1 MTAAI
6 TSFAI
11 DKMVSSIINYVIPSI
26 TNLYTNNKSLND
38 LSDINDTKFP
48 CMLETVETLIADTKL
63 KKQDN
68 KTIQSCINRLELTIK
83 NIHNV
88 LHEINDISIQ
98 YTNSYWRYFRNP
110 YLYDKNGIYLI
121 DKLKKY
127 RIQLKDEFDM
137 FYKILLL
144 KDF

>member
-1 MTAAI
+1 MQYQVIYIMGVSGSGKSTIGQLLSTGTGYPFYDADDFHPKENIA
-6 TSFAI
+6 
-11 DKMVSSIINYVIPSI
+11 KM
-26 TNLYTNNKSLND
+26 
-38 LSDINDTKFP
+38 
-48 CMLETVETLIADTKL
+48 

-68 KTIQSCINRLELTIK
+68 KTIQSCIHRLELTIK

-88 LHEINDISIQ
+88 LNEINDISIK
-98 YTNSYWRYFRNP
+98 YTTSYWKYFTNP
-110 YLYDKNGIYLI
+110 YLYDKNGVYLI

>member
-11 DKMVSSIINYVIPSI
+11 DKMVSSIINYIIPNI
-26 TNLYTNNKSLND
+26 TNLYSSHKSLND
-38 LSDINDTKFP
+38 LSDINDSKFP
-48 CMLETVETLIADTKL
+48 CMLETVETLIADTKM

-68 KTIQSCINRLELTIK
+68 KTIQSCIHRLELTIK

-88 LHEINDISIQ
+88 LNEINDISIK
-98 YTNSYWRYFRNP
+98 YTTSYWKYFTNP
-110 YLYDKNGIYLI
+110 YLYDKNGVYLI